1 MDKWE
6 EERLM
11 EKFEKLFELL
21 YQECL
26 ADGKYHGRNYWRKKL
41 RTITNEYTTNDV
53 NRFFS
58 SEFRDRLVVELS
70 KADIYPSDLSKQKKE
85 EMKEDV
91 SNEVDDDVLLANVQ
105 LRRKVQKLQDTN
117 RIERK
122 GIRHEDRLTNALEES
137 NNELITLLKTINLSE
152 KTVKRNNI
160 SSDCMG
166 IIHLSDLHLNEL
178 INLKNN
184 KYDFNIASKR
194 LKLLADKATVYFQ
207 QSGVT
212 SIAIC
217 STGDLLNKDDILDKL
232 LNNATNRMKACLL
245 ATSLISQ
252 FILDLNQNFK
262 ITFVGVT
269 GNETRM
275 AKDIAWT
282 DIIASDNYDLMLY
295 NMLSARFL
303 GSSSVLFHLED
314 PLEQVIDIAGNNVL
328 LIHGHQFKSDLANGV
343 KKVVAK
349 YAYDGI
355 IIDYVLSGH
364 LHEACVS
371 DNYSRGA
378 SMCGQ
383 NAYSDKGL
391 QLSGR
396 ASQNI
401 GIFFKNKNRDII
413 KIDLQN
419 YEDIIGYPI
428 TKEIEAYNAKS
439 HDKLCSNKTIFKIV
453 I

>member
-1 MDKWE
+1 
-6 EERLM
+6 M
-11 EKFEKLFELL
+11 EKLEKLFDLL
-21 YQECL
+21 YQGCISE
-26 ADGKYHGRNYWRKKL
+26 GKYRGRSYWRK
-41 RTITNEYTTNDV
+41 RIREISSEYTTNDI

-58 SEFRDRLVVELS
+58 SEYRDKLVIELS
-70 KADIYPSDLSKQKKE
+70 KSEIYPSDLSKQKQQE
-85 EMKEDV
+85 LKEDV
-91 SNEVDDDVLLANVQ
+91 EKEVDEDVLIANVQ
-105 LRRKVQKLQDTN
+105 LRRKVQKLQDIN

-137 NNELITLLKTINLSE
+137 NIELIQLLKGINLAE
-152 KTVKRNNI
+152 KTVKHNNV
-160 SSDCMG
+160 SSECMG
-166 IIHLSDLHLNEL
+166 IIQLSDLHFNEL

-184 KYDFNIASKR
+184 KYDFHIASKR
-194 LKLLADKATVYFQ
+194 LKLLADRSVSYFKLNGIK
-207 QSGVT
+207 SV
-212 SIAIC
+212 AIC

-245 ATSLISQ
+245 ATSLLSQ
-252 FILDLNQNFK
+252 FILDLNKEFK
-262 ITFVGVT
+262 ITFFGVT

-275 AKDIAWT
+275 TKDIAWT

-295 NMLSARFL
+295 NMLNARFM
-303 GSSSVLFHLED
+303 GSSSVSFHLED
-314 PLEQVIDIAGNNVL
+314 PLEQVIDVAGNNVL

-343 KKVVAK
+343 KKAVAK

-355 IIDYVLSGH
+355 FIDYVLSGH

-371 DNYSRGA
+371 DNYSRSA

-383 NAYSDKGL
+383 NAYSDRGL

-401 GIFFKNKNRDII
+401 GIFYKNKNRDII
-413 KIDLQN
+413 KVDLQN
-419 YEDIIGYPI
+419 YNDVVGYNV
-428 TKEIEAYNAKS
+428 TKELEAYNAKS
-439 HDKLCSNKTIFKIV
+439 HDKLCDNKTIIKVV